1 MPAELIHVGVCLEW
15 KLMIMN
21 LTQIEA
27 RFAIR
32 DQVLDRFME
41 MVVGRAAAD
50 CFSDAIKNMD
60 SEIMELFN

>member
-1 MPAELIHVGVCLEW
+1 
-15 KLMIMN
+15 MIMN